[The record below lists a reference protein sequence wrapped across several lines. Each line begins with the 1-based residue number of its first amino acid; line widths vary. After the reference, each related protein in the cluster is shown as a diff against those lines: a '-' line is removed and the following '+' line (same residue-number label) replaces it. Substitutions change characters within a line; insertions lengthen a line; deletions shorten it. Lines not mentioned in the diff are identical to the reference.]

1 MRKLAKQKIFASEA
15 ELCARF
21 ISKIGDEW
29 VAYPE
34 TQGWDILL
42 VRKADGFQI
51 GIQAKLAFNVHVLNQ
66 TIESSYANADAAGPD
81 CRAILVPEN
90 KGGLGTLAAYVGITV
105 IAVRSPPSH
114 GYMDHYA
121 FEPRLP
127 NKKDLWSGDKY
138 WHEWCPTKRHK
149 LPEYVPDVA
158 AGASAPTQLTDWK
171 IKAIKIAVLLE
182 KRGHVTRSDF
192 KAIGI
197 DHRRWLAPNNWLGI
211 ENGLYIAARLPD
223 FKKQHPK
230 NYAEIEADFSKWA
243 PAAFQFGEQVGVLI

>member
-1 MRKLAKQKIFASEA
+1 MRKAKPKSFASEA
-15 ELCARF
+15 DLCARF

-42 VRKADGFQI
+42 VRKVDGFQI
-51 GIQAKLAFNVHVLNQ
+51 GIQAKLVFNVHVLNQ
-66 TIESSYANADAAGPD
+66 TIESSYAGADAAGPD
-81 CRAILVPEN
+81 CRAVLVPEN
-90 KGGLGTLAAYVGITV
+90 KGGLGTLAAYAGITV
-105 IAVRSPPSH
+105 IAVRSPPVK
-114 GYMDHYA
+114 GYMDHYP
-121 FEPRLP
+121 FEPQLP
-127 NKKDLWSGDKY
+127 NKQNAWSADRT
-138 WHEWCPTKRHK
+138 WHEWGPTKRHK

-158 AGASAPTQLTDWK
+158 AGSSAPTQLTDWK

-197 DHRRWLAPNNWLGI
+197 DHRRWLAPNSWLQI
-211 ENGLYIAARLPD
+211 ENGLYIAGRLPD

-230 NYAEIEADFSKWA
+230 NYAEIEADFKKWA
-243 PAAFQFGEQVGVLI
+243 PAAYQFGEQIGVLV